1 MCITKVA
8 KYTTNEFYYN
18 MSTYEIL
25 LQENEENR
33 NVNQKIKVIKDSKI
47 LVLYI

>member
-1 MCITKVA
+1 
-8 KYTTNEFYYN
+8 

-33 NVNQKIKVIKDSKI
+33 NVNQKTKVIKDSKI
-47 LVLYI
+47 LILYI

>member
-1 MCITKVA
+1 
-8 KYTTNEFYYN
+8 

-33 NVNQKIKVIKDSKI
+33 NVNQKIKVVKDSKI

>member
-1 MCITKVA
+1 
-8 KYTTNEFYYN
+8 
-18 MSTYEIL
+18 MSTCEIL

>member
-1 MCITKVA
+1 
-8 KYTTNEFYYN
+8 

-33 NVNQKIKVIKDSKI
+33 NVNLKIKAIKDSKI

>member
-1 MCITKVA
+1 
-8 KYTTNEFYYN
+8 

-47 LVLYI
+47 LALYI

>member
-1 MCITKVA
+1 
-8 KYTTNEFYYN
+8 

-47 LVLYI
+47 LILYI

>member
-1 MCITKVA
+1 
-8 KYTTNEFYYN
+8 